1 MIKLVPTSLGELAVG
16 CYGERVMLCDWT
28 TSVKYPRHLV
38 ALRAICPE
46 IDGNNREDAILLD
59 RAEEWIER
67 YLSGDSEGFRFG
79 VKPVGTPFQK
89 SVWNKLREIP
99 YGETMTYSALASALG
114 QPRAVRAVANACASN
129 PVSLFIPCHRVVGA
143 DGSLTGYA
151 GGIAAKSALLS
162 LEHNKLYPRFCCQY

>member
-1 MIKLVPTSLGELAVG
+1 MIKVIPTSLGELAVG

-28 TSVKYPRHLV
+28 ASVKYPRHLV

-46 IDGNNREDAILLD
+46 IGGSNPEDAILLD
-59 RAEEWIER
+59 RAVAWIER
-67 YLSGDSEGFRFG
+67 YLAGDRERFRFE
-79 VKPVGTPFQK
+79 VQPVGTRFQK
-89 SVWNKLREIP
+89 SVWNKLRGIP

-143 DGSLTGYA
+143 DGGLTGYA

-162 LEHNKLYPRFCCQY
+162 LEHSLTNMSDKN